1 MAWRHIQEG
10 NPVNAVHSSL
20 LLSTPTLLL
29 VDSIYFQELFNNFFL
44 SKMFFYVQSWADKA
58 SNSQRVSLAALP

>member
-29 VDSIYFQELFNNFFL
+29 VDSIYFQELFDNLFSLKML
-44 SKMFFYVQSWADKA
+44 SEESKSMVGSPEEDSFFYVQS
-58 SNSQRVSLAALP
+58 